1 MPFYEYEIVLPDG
14 TAGQRFEVWQRMEE
28 PALTEHPETSEPVRR
43 IISAP
48 TLLGK
53 YSDHAASQ
61 TLKDDRKLSELGLT
75 KYVKNSDGGYERRSG
90 SGPGTINP

>member
-1 MPFYEYEIVLPDG
+1 MPFYEYEIIQPDG
-14 TAGQRFEVWQRMEE
+14 AVGERFEVWQRMDE
-28 PALTEHPETSEPVRR
+28 PALTQHPETGQPVRR

-90 SGPGTINP
+90 TGPDRITP